1 MLRLCRAED
10 WMRRAP
16 VIDDKLDDLIFE
28 RDSVRIKMSLLSERP
43 CTTTEELSDLRA
55 KVREIE
61 DLIRA
66 RQRTI

>member
-1 MLRLCRAED
+1 MLRLWRAED
-10 WMRRAP
+10 AMRRAP

-43 CTTTEELSDLRA
+43 STTTEELSDLRA

-66 RQRTI
+66 RQRSI